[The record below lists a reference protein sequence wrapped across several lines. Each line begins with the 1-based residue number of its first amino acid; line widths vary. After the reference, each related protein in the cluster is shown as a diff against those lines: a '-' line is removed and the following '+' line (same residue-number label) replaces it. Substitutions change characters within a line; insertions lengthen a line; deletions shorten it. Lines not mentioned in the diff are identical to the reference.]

1 MQIKSIY
8 FFAVVVI
15 LMLANACSKSTV
27 QTDKSI
33 KEERSSSAESGPVL
47 AKAIVRMNDG
57 TAVSKR
63 TFQLVSV
70 SRDEKGGLKQV
81 DISYSVTSETD
92 ANGNLSFSVPRDQI
106 SPGKE
111 FSFNLMSSGTYG
123 APMIIRRKDAKEFLT
138 FKADEKTKSID
149 LGEVVV
155 PLR

>member
-1 MQIKSIY
+1 MLIRPIY
-8 FFAVVVI
+8 LIAVAAI
-15 LMLANACSKSTV
+15 LMLAISCSKSSI

-33 KEERSSSAESGPVL
+33 KEERSSSAEPGPLL
-47 AKAIVRMNDG
+47 AKASVRMNDG
-57 TAVSKR
+57 TPVSKR
-63 TFQLVSV
+63 TFQLVTV

-81 DISYSVTSETD
+81 DISYSVTSDTD
-92 ANGNLSFSVPRDQI
+92 ANGNLSFSVPRDQV

-123 APMIIRRKDAKEFLT
+123 SPMIIRRKDAKEFLT